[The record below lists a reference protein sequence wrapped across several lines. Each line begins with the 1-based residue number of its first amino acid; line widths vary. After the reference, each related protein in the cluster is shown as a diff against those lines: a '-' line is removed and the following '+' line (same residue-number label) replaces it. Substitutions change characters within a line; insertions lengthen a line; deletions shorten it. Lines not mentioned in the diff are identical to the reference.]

1 MKTPEEYFQEQN
13 FDSIETDNLH
23 EFTAEEK
30 QFLQKYL
37 GQDVQKIVREL
48 DGKVLSPESLDKPVV
63 QERIQEKDQDIEEVS
78 GPTDVAPDLEQRLKK
93 SAVIQLVSF
102 YMGEQEYALPVEIVS
117 EVIRY
122 VLPTKLPAA
131 PDYLAGIVNLRGR
144 ITPVL
149 KLNRLLDI
157 FQETEENKF
166 IVVCKYRGLQFGILV
181 NTIATMY
188 RIEQQDI
195 DWEIETNLGVSG
207 DFVAGLIKGKEKLIA
222 ILSIDRLV
230 GVLIES

>member
-13 FDSIETDNLH
+13 FDSIETDSLQ

-48 DGKVLSPESLDKPVV
+48 DGKVLSPDSLDKPVI
-63 QERIQEKDQDIEEVS
+63 QERIQEKDQDEEVS
-78 GPTDVAPDLEQRLKK
+78 ALTDATPDLEQRLKK
-93 SAVIQLVSF
+93 STIVQLVSF
-102 YMGEQEYALPVEIVS
+102 YMGEQEYALPMEVVS

-122 VLPTKLPAA
+122 VLPTKLPTA
-131 PDYLAGIVNLRGR
+131 PDYLAGVINLRGR

-149 KLNRLLDI
+149 KLNRVLNI
-157 FQETEENKF
+157 FQEIEENKF
-166 IVVCKYRGLQFGILV
+166 IVVCKHRGLQFGILV

-195 DWEIETNLGVSG
+195 EWDIETNLGVSG
-207 DFVAGLIKGKEKLIA
+207 DFIAGLIKGKDQLIA
-222 ILSIDRLV
+222 VLSIDRLV
-230 GVLIES
+230 GMLIES